1 MTNQTGLSPKAKLLD
16 DHVNKIMAEY
26 NIKHISE
33 IELVFVGDKL
43 WIEKDRKILGKKI
56 KNQ

>member
-1 MTNQTGLSPKAKLLD
+1 MTDQTGLSPKAKLLD
-16 DHVNKIMAEY
+16 DHVKKIMSEY

-33 IELVFVGDKL
+33 IEIVFIGDKI

-56 KNQ
+56 KNK

>member
-1 MTNQTGLSPKAKLLD
+1 MQTELSPKAKILD
-16 DHVNKIMAEY
+16 DHVKKTMSEY

-33 IELVFVGDKL
+33 IEIVFVGDKL
-43 WIEKDRKILGKKI
+43 WIEKDRKILGQKI

>member
-1 MTNQTGLSPKAKLLD
+1 MQTNLSPKAKLLD

-33 IELVFVGDKL
+33 IEIVFVGDKL

-56 KNQ
+56 KNK

>member
-1 MTNQTGLSPKAKLLD
+1 MTDQPILSGKAKRLD
-16 DHVNKIMAEY
+16 DHVKKTMSEY

-33 IELVFVGDKL
+33 IEIVFVGDKL

-56 KNQ
+56 KNK